1 MPLPDAPTPWST
13 DTYAARPVTPND
25 ASVHRPPR
33 PRSPGHSLLPPILPP
48 IARVSSDT
56 DLYKMSTTARPA
68 SQGSRVPFKVRMS
81 RDEPS
86 SYTGGSILPHHF
98 RQEERSVSTPSS
110 GTLSLEGFRTRRK
123 PPPPPINTDPV
134 ILRRPAQ
141 PSPPRS
147 AASFVAPTDR
157 PSNQGILSLSQA
169 GSNNAGTH
177 RTQLPTVAPE
187 AQKGKKGLPF
197 FKASITKLLPGKK
210 KKPKDD
216 PSSHQPLPPARQP
229 ITADPRIHGTRVHDF
244 SSPRAPRV
252 LTMQETLP
260 HVQAPVHDSMPHD
273 PRAHASRGHDSKAVW
288 AQRMEPSSHG
298 MAGFASATPRPRPDG
313 RDDMEQHM
321 ARGIPKETWGSLLQ
335 TRPESP
341 PPAPVDKDSPRGSVP
356 PVPPKDSSPA
366 SVRTSTSILSRAPSA
381 AVSDPNRPSS
391 STRTSMSR
399 NVSTAASSTRHN
411 TTFSALP
418 RHMKSTSSRFSFD
431 MIGAANQEKKMEER
445 HRQLA
450 QEKRISDEST
460 SAPRDSRFDDFNDD
474 FDYDAMMDDD
484 GLDMEEE
491 IPIVGNFDEEDYEED
506 IPLAGDFEDDAT
518 GTITISNGDD
528 ENPARP
534 GSQYHMSKRMS
545 TSPEQG
551 PTVVTTDLDDDQENF
566 AGFHF
571 QRSNPASSLASP
583 LTPGVL
589 PTPRD
594 AEGITIGFAMT
605 KDTTPDV
612 PNSHSPL
619 LPQNP
624 PLCPPD
630 EVSGPVTRSLQ
641 VDPAPAGSISQQ
653 YAIPEPPR
661 RALAL
666 DDDFD
671 YDDGLADELDFAHDG
686 PAFDES
692 IFDNND
698 TDQYGRPIPGAFD
711 KAKQAM
717 QAMHQPVSNR
727 TSDSTSQAEFHST
740 APITSISNNLNPS
753 VGQGGLQ
760 IGGAD
765 SLLPPGIPGQDLAY
779 QAALALAAQQAEA
792 SGKFRRSS
800 SPPLPTDLTVTS
812 PSDSHVSQYHDE
824 FDASALEDDLD
835 DYEYDDDFIAEAN
848 ASVLANDADGFYGQ
862 EFGFYSAPLPDKDY
876 SLAASGAGG
885 ELSAEN
891 LSQYANGGFFCSGPA
906 RSKSGRVVSRDP
918 NLTPITERS
927 EYSNRNSIMSLAMPA
942 GFSSDARSPPAPS
955 PGLAQLALSMSSD
968 DMDPHKNLSDLLK
981 LRSRAWGGSQASL
994 PNSREGSPRS
1004 EHAPIANGG
1013 AGMGSSPWSPPAASG
1028 LSGTLPNGR
1037 RGSALSIW
1045 STSEA
1050 LAGIGNLPASPMS
1063 AVSALPS
1070 AIPLDGGPGLAPSPI
1085 SPTLL
1090 FAGPLSPLPPLNNT
1104 TTKLCSP
1111 VFEDDDCRND
1121 GPIGN
1126 GDEHASSGPPLA
1138 PPLPASSKQPRR
1150 PGIGHR
1156 HNGSADSI
1164 SYTKEDEPESGGT
1177 IWVMERRRTAD
1188 SGEVEILR
1196 REVVDCGKI

>member
-1 MPLPDAPTPWST
+1 MPLPDAPPPWST
-13 DTYAARPVTPND
+13 DAYAAQPVTPSD
-25 ASVHRPPR
+25 ASLHRHPR
-33 PRSPGHSLLPPILPP
+33 PRSPGHSLLPPTLPP

-68 SQGSRVPFKVRMS
+68 SQGSRVPARVRTG

-86 SYTGGSILPHHF
+86 SYTGGSVLPHHF
-98 RQEERSVSTPSS
+98 RPEERSVSTPSS
-110 GTLSLEGFRTRRK
+110 GTVEGLRARRK
-123 PPPPPINTDPV
+123 PPPPPIDTDPGT
-134 ILRRPAQ
+134 LRRPVQ

-157 PSNQGILSLSQA
+157 PSNQGMLSSSQA
-169 GSNNAGTH
+169 GSNNGGTD
-177 RTQLPTVAPE
+177 RTQLATVAPE

-197 FKASITKLLPGKK
+197 LSSITKLLPGKK
-210 KKPKDD
+210 KKPKDV

-244 SSPRAPRV
+244 SSPRARL

-260 HVQAPVHDSMPHD
+260 RVQAPVHDSMPHD
-273 PRAHASRGHDSKAVW
+273 PRAHASRGHDSKAAW
-288 AQRMEPSSHG
+288 AQRTWMEPPSHG
-298 MAGFASATPRPRPDG
+298 MAGFANATPRQRPDG

-321 ARGIPKETWGSLLQ
+321 ARGTPKETWGSLLQ

-341 PPAPVDKDSPRGSVP
+341 PPAPVDKDSPRGAVP

-366 SVRTSTSILSRAPSA
+366 SVRTSSSMPSRAPSA
-381 AVSDPNRPSS
+381 AVSDPNRSSS
-391 STRTSMSR
+391 STRTSISR
-399 NVSTAASSTRHN
+399 NVSHN

-431 MIGAANQEKKMEER
+431 MIGAANSERKMEER

-491 IPIVGNFDEEDYEED
+491 IPIVGNFDEDEYEED
-506 IPLAGDFEDDAT
+506 IPLAGDFDDDAT
-518 GTITISNGDD
+518 GIITISNGHD

-534 GSQYHMSKRMS
+534 GSQYHLSKRMS
-545 TSPEQG
+545 TSPERG

-605 KDTTPDV
+605 KDTTPDA

-653 YAIPEPPR
+653 CAIPEPPPP
-661 RALAL
+661 ALAL
-666 DDDFD
+666 GDDFD

-727 TSDSTSQAEFHST
+727 TSDSTSQAAFQST
-740 APITSISNNLNPS
+740 ASTTSASNNLNPS
-753 VGQGGLQ
+753 VGQEGLE
-760 IGGAD
+760 IGAIE
-765 SLLPPGIPGQDLAY
+765 SFLPPGIPGQDLAY
-779 QAALALAAQQAEA
+779 QAALALAAQRAQA

-812 PSDSHVSQYHDE
+812 PTESHVSQYQDG

-862 EFGFYSAPLPDKDY
+862 EFGFYSAPLPGKDY
-876 SLAASGAGG
+876 SLTASGAGG

-906 RSKSGRVVSRDP
+906 RTKSGRVVSRDP

-927 EYSNRNSIMSLAMPA
+927 EYSNRNSIMSLTMPM
-942 GFSSDARSPPAPS
+942 GFGSDARSPPAPS
-955 PGLAQLALSMSSD
+955 PGLAQLAMSMTSD
-968 DMDPHKNLSDLLK
+968 DMDHHKNLSDLLK

-994 PNSREGSPRS
+994 PNSHEGSPRS
-1004 EHAPIANGG
+1004 EHAPLANGG
-1013 AGMGSSPWSPPAASG
+1013 VGMGSSPWSPPASSG

-1037 RGSALSIW
+1037 RGSGLSIW

-1050 LAGIGNLPASPMS
+1050 LAGLENFPASPIS
-1063 AVSALPS
+1063 AVSP
-1070 AIPLDGGPGLAPSPI
+1070 DGGPGLAPSPF
-1085 SPTLL
+1085 SPPLA

-1104 TTKLCSP
+1104 TTKVCSP
-1111 VFEDDDCRND
+1111 VFEDDECRND
-1121 GPIGN
+1121 DPIRN
-1126 GDEHASSGPPLA
+1126 GDDHVGSGPPL
-1138 PPLPASSKQPRR
+1138 PPPTPASSKPARR

-1156 HNGSADSI
+1156 HKGSADSI

-1188 SGEVEILR
+1188 SGEVEILG
-1196 REVVDCGKI
+1196 REVVECGKI

>member
-1 MPLPDAPTPWST
+1 
-13 DTYAARPVTPND
+13 
-25 ASVHRPPR
+25 
-33 PRSPGHSLLPPILPP
+33 
-48 IARVSSDT
+48 
-56 DLYKMSTTARPA
+56 MSTTARPA

-86 SYTGGSILPHHF
+86 NYTTGSVLPHHF

-110 GTLSLEGFRTRRK
+110 GTLSLEGFRARRK
-123 PPPPPINTDPV
+123 PPPPPINTDPLV
-134 ILRRPAQ
+134 LRRPAQ

-157 PSNQGILSLSQA
+157 PSHQGMLASSQA
-169 GSNNAGTH
+169 GSNNAATD

-197 FKASITKLLPGKK
+197 FNKASITKLLPGKK
-210 KKPKDD
+210 KKPKDA

-229 ITADPRIHGTRVHDF
+229 ITADPRIHGTRIHDF
-244 SSPRAPRV
+244 SSPRAPRL

-260 HVQAPVHDSMPHD
+260 RVQAPVHDPMPHD
-273 PRAHASRGHDSKAVW
+273 PRAHVSRGHESKAAW
-288 AQRMEPSSHG
+288 AQRTWMEPPSHG
-298 MAGFASATPRPRPDG
+298 MASFASATPRPRPDG
-313 RDDMEQHM
+313 LDDMEQHM
-321 ARGIPKETWGSLLQ
+321 ARGI
-335 TRPESP
+335 RPESP
-341 PPAPVDKDSPRGSVP
+341 PPAPVEKDSPRGSVP
-356 PVPPKDSSPA
+356 RVPPKDSSPA
-366 SVRTSTSILSRAPSA
+366 SVRTSTSMPSRAPSA

-391 STRTSMSR
+391 STRTTISR

-411 TTFSALP
+411 TAFSALP

-431 MIGAANQEKKMEER
+431 MIGAATQEKKMEER

-450 QEKRISDEST
+450 QEKRISNESS

-491 IPIVGNFDEEDYEED
+491 IPIVGNFDEDDYEED
-506 IPLAGDFEDDAT
+506 IPLAGGFEDDAT
-518 GTITISNGDD
+518 GTITISNGDN
-528 ENPARP
+528 ETPARP
-534 GSQYHMSKRMS
+534 GSHYHLSKRMS
-545 TSPEQG
+545 TSPERG
-551 PTVVTTDLDDDQENF
+551 PTLVTTDLDDDQENF

-653 YAIPEPPR
+653 CAMAEPPP

-666 DDDFD
+666 GDDFD

-711 KAKQAM
+711 KAKQVM
-717 QAMHQPVSNR
+717 QAMHQPISNR
-727 TSDSTSQAEFHST
+727 TLDSTSQAEFQST
-740 APITSISNNLNPS
+740 APTTSISNNLNPS
-753 VGQGGLQ
+753 AGQEGL
-760 IGGAD
+760 GTGAVE
-765 SLLPPGIPGQDLAY
+765 SFLPPGVPGQDLAY

-800 SPPLPTDLTVTS
+800 SPPLPTDLRVTS
-812 PSDSHVSQYHDE
+812 PTDSHVSQYQDG

-862 EFGFYSAPLPDKDY
+862 EFGFYSAPLPGKDF

-885 ELSAEN
+885 ALSAEN
-891 LSQYANGGFFCSGPA
+891 LSQYANGGFFCSSPA
-906 RSKSGRVVSRDP
+906 RTKSGRVVSRDP

-942 GFSSDARSPPAPS
+942 GFGSDARSPAAPS

-1004 EHAPIANGG
+1004 EHAPLANGG
-1013 AGMGSSPWSPPAASG
+1013 VGMGSSPWSPPASG
-1028 LSGTLPNGR
+1028 LSGSLPNGR

-1050 LAGIGNLPASPMS
+1050 LAGLGTFPASPMS
-1063 AVSALPS
+1063 AVSP
-1070 AIPLDGGPGLAPSPI
+1070 DGVPGLAPSPF
-1085 SPTLL
+1085 SPPLT

-1104 TTKLCSP
+1104 TTKVCSP
-1111 VFEDDDCRND
+1111 VFEDDECRND
-1121 GPIGN
+1121 DPIRN
-1126 GDEHASSGPPLA
+1126 GDDHVGFGPPL
-1138 PPLPASSKQPRR
+1138 PLPTPASSKPARR

-1156 HNGSADSI
+1156 HKGSADSI

-1177 IWVMERRRTAD
+1177 IWVVERRRTAD
-1188 SGEVEILR
+1188 SGEVEILG
-1196 REVVDCGKI
+1196 REVLDCGKI